1 MTRLPTTQSNRGME
15 LETLLNVTNDVYRNR
30 GMAVVEKVPTPV
42 KVTKSKGSII
52 LKGFFEAKS
61 TVDYYGVYNG
71 RPLQFEAK
79 QTKEMHRFPLD
90 NIHPHQVEYM
100 RGCLNQGAVTFVV
113 LEFTARHETFFVDA
127 KMVVN
132 AWDKAKEGARKSI
145 PYDDINVMCYLI
157 KPGRGVPLDYLAIVD
172 KLHSKQVG

>member
-1 MTRLPTTQSNRGME
+1 MTRLPSTQSNRGMG
-15 LETLLNVTNDVYRNR
+15 LEELLNVTNETYCNR
-30 GMAVVEKVPTPV
+30 GMAVVQKVPTPV

-71 RPLQFEAK
+71 RSLQFEAK
-79 QTKEMHRFPLD
+79 QTKEKQRFPLD
-90 NIHPHQVEYM
+90 NVHPHQVEHM
-100 RGCLNQGAVTFVV
+100 RGCMKQGAVTFVV
-113 LEFTARHETFFVDA
+113 LEFSSLHEIFFVPG
-127 KMVVN
+127 KMIVD

-145 PYDDINVMCYLI
+145 PYQDINVMCYLI

-172 KLHSKQVG
+172 KLHTKQLA